1 MADIGTVGTL
11 SPQAVH
17 VVYGL
22 YVFTVPISAVWH
34 KASMS
39 TGIFVTDN

>member
-11 SPQAVH
+11 SPQAV
-17 VVYGL
+17 VYRL

-34 KASMS
+34 KASAS